1 VSEGLA
7 PLAVALILIS
17 ALTGC
22 GSQPITRTIRVSV
35 KADPFAVRR
44 GMTKKQLRT
53 LAGDP

>member
-22 GSQPITRTIRVSV
+22 GSQQITRTIRVSV